1 MYSKMYKKTNL
12 PVGSKGESDS
22 TLYWFFNSYRG
33 SYNKNNITINYKT
46 ILYII
51 ILILKIV

>member
-1 MYSKMYKKTNL
+1 MYSKKYKKTNL
-12 PVGSKGESDS
+12 PVESRGESDGI
-22 TLYWFFNSYRG
+22 LYCFFSSYRG

-51 ILILKIV
+51 IILLKVV